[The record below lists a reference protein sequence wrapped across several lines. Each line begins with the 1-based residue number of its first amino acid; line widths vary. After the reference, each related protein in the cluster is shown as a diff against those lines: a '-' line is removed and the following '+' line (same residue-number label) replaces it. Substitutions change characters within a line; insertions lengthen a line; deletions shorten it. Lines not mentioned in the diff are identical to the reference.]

1 MKAMILAAGFGTRL
15 RPLTNELPKALLP
28 VANRPLIHYTLLL
41 LKRYGITDIVINL
54 HHQGKKIADALGDG
68 AAMGVRVRYSWEP
81 TILGT
86 GGGIKQARQFLTG
99 GTFLVINGDILVDL
113 NLDKIVEGHHRRK
126 AAVSMV
132 VRADPEAAAYGAIE
146 LDGHDRIRRILGRG
160 GQTAGPLRQFMFT
173 GVHLL
178 EPSVID
184 AIPGNGFSS
193 ITDVYIAMLLRDEK
207 LFGHV
212 MKGAWMDLG
221 TPERY
226 QDADRRLSNGQL
238 KLSYLRPSGVGQE
251 PTLQPLPQRKADRPR
266 RQANTAAQGKAS
278 RVSRT
283 GR

>member
-1 MKAMILAAGFGTRL
+1 MILAAGLATRL

-54 HHQGKKIADALGDG
+54 HHHGKKIADALGDG
-68 AAMGVRVRYSWEP
+68 ATLGVRIRYSWEP

-99 GTFLVINGDILVDL
+99 GTFLVINGDILIDL

-132 VRADPEAAAYGAIE
+132 VRADPDAATYGAIE
-146 LDGHDRIRRILGRG
+146 LDGHDRIRRMLGRG
-160 GQTAGPLRQFMFT
+160 SQTATPLRQFMFT

-178 EPSVID
+178 EPSVIE
-184 AIPGNGFSS
+184 AIPGSGFSS
-193 ITDVYIAMLLRDEK
+193 ITDVYISMLLRDEK
-207 LFGHV
+207 LFGYV
-212 MKGAWMDLG
+212 MKGTWMDLG

-226 QDADRRLSNGQL
+226 READRLLGAGQL
-238 KLSYLRPSGVGQE
+238 KLGYLKPAVVAQE
-251 PTLQPLPQRKADRPR
+251 PALQPARQTAPRTPSATRPAKAS
-266 RQANTAAQGKAS
+266 GKSS